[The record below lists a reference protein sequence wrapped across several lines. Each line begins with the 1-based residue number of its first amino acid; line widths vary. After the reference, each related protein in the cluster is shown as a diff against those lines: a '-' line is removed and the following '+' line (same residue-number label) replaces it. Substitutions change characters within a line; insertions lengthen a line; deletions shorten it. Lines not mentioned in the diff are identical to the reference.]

1 MPRRLSISKYADEGL
16 LSIKDPG
23 KRHKEGLKKLSPPKI
38 SYVSLESFVEG
49 WEVFGNEH
57 RFWVGQVGLGEERGW
72 ICHVYELESEWE
84 SYG

>member
-1 MPRRLSISKYADEGL
+1 MPGRLSISKYADEGL

-49 WEVFGNEH
+49 WEVFGDE
-57 RFWVGQVGLGEERGW
+57 
-72 ICHVYELESEWE
+72 
-84 SYG
+84 